1 MFIHSRS
8 TAGLRRSLSL
18 WASLA
23 TIFAA
28 CVLTAAAFGQSGS
41 YTQTNIISDG
51 SVPAQKTD
59 PTLINPWGVSIGP
72 ALWIDTAGTGL
83 SLVDDASGN
92 KQFSVMIPPA
102 NASQPNGFP
111 AGTVYNAD
119 TSVFMIP
126 GKGAAQFIFGTLDG
140 TIAAWN
146 ESTSQA
152 VTVVNNSAA
161 KAVYTDIAVVKNNSG
176 TFLLTANF
184 SAGKVGVFDSNFAK
198 AALTGS
204 FSDPNLPAGYKP
216 FGIHTIGNSVYV
228 TYAQAN
234 AQGFEA
240 VGAGLGIVDQYD
252 LNGNL
257 VTEAVVGGKL
267 NAPWGMA
274 LAPAGFGSF
283 GGALLIGNFGDGTI
297 NAYDPASFAFK
308 GQLADATGK
317 PLANSGLWEIVFGT
331 GSTTGGTTATAGDP
345 NTLYF
350 AAGVNAE
357 KGGLFGSITPGA
369 PVGAADFSI
378 KSSVPSVSV
387 NAGQTAS
394 VQVSLTGDNGF
405 SGAVAL
411 SCSGLPTGATCA
423 FSPAKVDLSGSNAST
438 VAVSIATPMAT
449 APAPSPYNA
458 MLQGHKL
465 ILAGMFPLGLLGLMG
480 FRRKLAR
487 FRGTLPVLLCLLVL
501 GTLAG
506 CGGMKTTAPAGGTTT
521 PATPTTSQV
530 TINASSGSLTHAVTV
545 SLTIN

>member
-1 MFIHSRS
+1 MYINPR
-8 TAGLRRSLSL
+8 AAARLRRSLSL

-92 KQFSVMIPPA
+92 KQFSVTIPPA
-102 NASQPNGFP
+102 DASQPNGFP
-111 AGTVYNAD
+111 AGTVFNAD
-119 TSVFMIP
+119 TSVFTIP

-152 VTVVNNSAA
+152 VTVVNNSSAH
-161 KAVYTDIAVVKNNSG
+161 AVYTDIAVVKNNSG

-198 AALTGS
+198 ATLTGS
-204 FSDPNLPAGYKP
+204 FSDPNLPAGYAP

-228 TYAQAN
+228 TYAQPDGKGA
-234 AQGFEA
+234 EK
-240 VGAGLGIVDQYD
+240 VGAGLGVVDQYD
-252 LNGNL
+252 LNGNF

-331 GSTTGGTTATAGDP
+331 GSTTGGTAATAG
-345 NTLYF
+345 
-350 AAGVNAE
+350 
-357 KGGLFGSITPGA
+357 
-369 PVGAADFSI
+369 
-378 KSSVPSVSV
+378 
-387 NAGQTAS
+387 
-394 VQVSLTGDNGF
+394 
-405 SGAVAL
+405 
-411 SCSGLPTGATCA
+411 
-423 FSPAKVDLSGSNAST
+423 
-438 VAVSIATPMAT
+438 
-449 APAPSPYNA
+449 
-458 MLQGHKL
+458 
-465 ILAGMFPLGLLGLMG
+465 
-480 FRRKLAR
+480 
-487 FRGTLPVLLCLLVL
+487 
-501 GTLAG
+501 
-506 CGGMKTTAPAGGTTT
+506 
-521 PATPTTSQV
+521 
-530 TINASSGSLTHAVTV
+530 
-545 SLTIN
+545 